1 MPYNAKGYDLAE
13 TSLKLLKEEFGLAHS
28 YAKMTGYLIASV
40 SESDAERILEIVKQ
54 SILERAE

>member
-13 TSLKLLKEEFGLAHS
+13 TSLKLLKEEFGLATA

-40 SESDAERILEIVKQ
+40 SEVDAERILEIVKQ
-54 SILERAE
+54 SISERAE

>member
-13 TSLKLLKEEFGLAHS
+13 ASLKLLKDEFGFATA

-40 SESDAERILEIVKQ
+40 SEADAQRILEIVKEK
-54 SILERAE
+54 IRENG

>member
-1 MPYNAKGYDLAE
+1 
-13 TSLKLLKEEFGLAHS
+13 LKLLKEEFGLASS

-54 SILERAE
+54 SISERAE